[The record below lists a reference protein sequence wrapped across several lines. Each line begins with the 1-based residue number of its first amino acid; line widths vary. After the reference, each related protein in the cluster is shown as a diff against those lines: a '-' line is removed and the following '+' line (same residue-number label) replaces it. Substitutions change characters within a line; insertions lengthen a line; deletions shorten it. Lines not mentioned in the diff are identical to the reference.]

1 MNRVAQHARANSQSR
16 RQRRG
21 CVLAF
26 ERLPLSVSV
35 GLLAA
40 AAMQFTMSTA
50 NAQQEGRRTTGRST
64 SATTTI
70 TDPELTEISNPRLR
84 AHFQSNRVLQ
94 SRPAATASESENH
107 GSSTSHERAERQ
119 ATWAAPARSAPASA
133 ALRKTPS
140 AAPVQRASYE
150 QTVDASTRSTG
161 SLTTNDDAASDT
173 AAHVTPTEP
182 QETSQEQ
189 NAEAPAAIASA
200 TAPAPAFLDLSGEV
214 NSSEKRSGKAIGEHG
229 AELSMETSPQHV
241 LYRAVAW
248 IVIALCMFSLAAL
261 GVRKWQRQR
270 GLLPT
275 SNGSSRVLETLS
287 LGPGRAVSLI
297 EMSGY
302 RALVAFDAGGIKQL
316 VLAPRSFDEEL
327 NLNDEPE
334 EVMKAS

>member
-1 MNRVAQHARANSQSR
+1 MNRVAQHAHANSQSR

-26 ERLPLSVSV
+26 ERLPLCVST

-40 AAMQFTMSTA
+40 AAMQFTMNTA
-50 NAQQEGRRTTGRST
+50 DAQQEGRQTTSRST
-64 SATTTI
+64 SATTTK
-70 TDPELTEISNPRLR
+70 TASELTEINNPRLR
-84 AHFQSNRVLQ
+84 AHFQSNNVLQ
-94 SRPAATASESENH
+94 SRPATKDSESEPR
-107 GSSTSHERAERQ
+107 GSSTIHDRVERP

-140 AAPVQRASYE
+140 AGPIERASYE
-150 QTVDASTRSTG
+150 QTVEASTG
-161 SLTTNDDAASDT
+161 SLTTNDDVASNES
-173 AAHVTPTEP
+173 AQITPTEP
-182 QETSQEQ
+182 KETTQEQ
-189 NAEAPAAIASA
+189 NAEAPAPAAIASA
-200 TAPAPAFLDLSGEV
+200 TTPAPAFLDLSGEG

-229 AELSMETSPQHV
+229 AELSIETSPQHV

-270 GLLPT
+270 GLLPV

-297 EMSGY
+297 EMAGY
-302 RALVAFDAGGIKQL
+302 QALVAFDAGGIKQL
-316 VLAPRSFDEEL
+316 VLAPRSFDEDL

-334 EVMKAS
+334 ETMKASL

>member
-1 MNRVAQHARANSQSR
+1 MNRVAQHTHANSQSR

-26 ERLPLSVSV
+26 ERLPLSVSA

-50 NAQQEGRRTTGRST
+50 DAQQEGRRTTSRST
-64 SATTTI
+64 SATTT
-70 TDPELTEISNPRLR
+70 TSDPELTEISNPRLR
-84 AHFQSNRVLQ
+84 AHFQSNNVLQ
-94 SRPAATASESENH
+94 SRPAATASESEKR
-107 GSSTSHERAERQ
+107 GSSTSHDRAERQ
-119 ATWAAPARSAPASA
+119 ATWASPSRSAPASA
-133 ALRKTPS
+133 ALRETPS
-140 AAPVQRASYE
+140 ASPIQRASYE

-161 SLTTNDDAASDT
+161 SLTTNDDAASET
-173 AAHVTPTEP
+173 AAHVTPTEA
-182 QETSQEQ
+182 QETTQEQ
-189 NAEAPAAIASA
+189 NAEAPAIASA
-200 TAPAPAFLDLSGEV
+200 TSPAPAFLDLSGEG
-214 NSSEKRSGKAIGEHG
+214 NSSKKGSGKAIGEHG
-229 AELSMETSPQHV
+229 AELSIETSPQHV

-270 GLLPT
+270 GLLPV

-302 RALVAFDAGGIKQL
+302 RALVAFDTGGIKQL

-327 NLNDEPE
+327 NLNEEPE
-334 EVMKAS
+334 EIVKASQ